1 MAWCKEL
8 TASGDSG
15 LEMFSKGKFHFFQR
29 TFVGSWRSNSSR
41 RGMDTKFKA
50 IDIPNQ
56 AATHIFQTSPTDSYI
71 PVVPGTPV
79 AAQNPA
85 QNQQSIPKLQGAYI
99 NH

>member
-15 LEMFSKGKFHFFQR
+15 LEMFSKGNFHLFQT
-29 TFVGSWRSNSSR
+29 TFVGSWRSYSSR
-41 RGMDTKFKA
+41 SGLDTKFKA
-50 IDIPNQ
+50 IDISNQ
-56 AATHIFQTSPTDSYI
+56 AATHIFQTSSTDSYI
-71 PVVPGTPV
+71 PVVPVTLG

-85 QNQQSIPKLQGAYI
+85 QNQESIPKLQGAYI